1 MGTYWKR
8 WVGLVIFAVVLVSAF
23 LRLGDWQLER
33 REEKQQRNDVLV
45 AQQEAPVAAFEEVFG
60 GPVTAD
66 DAFRRV
72 RVQGTFD
79 PDHQLQVR
87 YRTNEGTSGYEV
99 VVPLRTNTGQWLLV
113 DRGFAPRPNSG
124 PLPDPASI
132 PPPPTGVVTVDGYV
146 LPAEPGPE
154 DASTPEGGS
163 VRLVDPAAIAAW
175 SELPLVDGYLATTSM
190 TPPQDGGLVPVA
202 LPEMTE
208 GPHMAYAVQW
218 FSFALIG
225 VVGTFIL
232 IGKDA
237 REMLTRRRSG
247 AGTGPTPA
255 ASPTGGDDSTRTA
268 EQGVGPAD
276 ATGR

>member
-8 WVGLVIFAVVLVSAF
+8 WIGLVIFAVVLVGAF

-33 REEKQQRNDVLV
+33 REQKQQRNDVLV
-45 AQQEAPVAAFEEVFG
+45 SQQQAPVATFEEVFG
-60 GPVTAD
+60 DVVTAD

-87 YRTNEGTSGYEV
+87 YRTNEGVSGYEV
-99 VVPLRTNTGQWLLV
+99 VVPLHTNTGQWVLV
-113 DRGFAPRPNSG
+113 ERGSAPRPNSG

-132 PPPPTGVVTVDGYV
+132 PAPPTGVVTVEGYV

-154 DASTPEGGS
+154 DAVRPEGGS
-163 VRLVDPAAIAAW
+163 VRLVDPAAIGAW
-175 SELPLVDGYLATTSM
+175 ADLPLVDGYLSTTSM
-190 TPPQDGGLVPVA
+190 TPSQDGGLVPVA
-202 LPEMTE
+202 LPEMSE

-218 FSFALIG
+218 FSFAVIG

-237 REMLTRRRSG
+237 REMLTHRRRRPGSEDPG
-247 AGTGPTPA
+247 PAGPE
-255 ASPTGGDDSTRTA
+255 DSTATA
-268 EQGVGPAD
+268 DRAAGAD
-276 ATGR
+276 AAGR